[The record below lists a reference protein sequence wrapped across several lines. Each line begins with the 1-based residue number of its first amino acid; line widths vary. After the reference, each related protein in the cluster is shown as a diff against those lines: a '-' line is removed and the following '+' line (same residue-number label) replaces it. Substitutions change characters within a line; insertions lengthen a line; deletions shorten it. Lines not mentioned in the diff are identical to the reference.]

1 MWKKVP
7 RSGITEDQVKIEE
20 NSMIQTTRAPNVEM
34 EKIGDI
40 GRTGDPLE
48 LLNDPANTFLYS
60 TNSEL
65 VDDTQYIL
73 NLSQEFCLFESCMG
87 SQTVRRSSCLLKAIF
102 SFDMLRSQQEV
113 NQKFF

>member
-1 MWKKVP
+1 
-7 RSGITEDQVKIEE
+7 VKIEE

-65 VDDTQYIL
+65 V
-73 NLSQEFCLFESCMG
+73 
-87 SQTVRRSSCLLKAIF
+87 
-102 SFDMLRSQQEV
+102 
-113 NQKFF
+113 